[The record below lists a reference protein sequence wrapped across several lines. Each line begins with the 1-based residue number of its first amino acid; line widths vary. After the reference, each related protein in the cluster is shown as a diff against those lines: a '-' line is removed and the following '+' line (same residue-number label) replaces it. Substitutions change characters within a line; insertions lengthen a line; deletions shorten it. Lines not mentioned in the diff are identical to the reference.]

1 MPYTV
6 KDVDGFKK
14 GLSDSEKEQWI
25 AVANS
30 VLEKCVEDGGD
41 EGECAAKAI
50 QQASGVLKR
59 GQEEAAADIVQFS
72 GETAWDAIVHH
83 FGLTIVE
90 EEVLKQWLEDPSR
103 PLKRQEASMPNENE
117 LDLTNLREL
126 LAQALALVDATLA
139 EQEGDEVAFA
149 ESASGYALELAEAE
163 PAQEDGKRAP
173 VEFNLKIIAPGAGN
187 KHDNHWYPADMLKR
201 DANVF
206 EGVDVFVTDHREN
219 ERSERTKVGKIK
231 SIIGFTEDGGPIG
244 RTVIYDP
251 ELAEKTRNRAQA
263 GELGTLH
270 CSILAHG
277 TAKKGEIDGKKYH
290 IVEAISY
297 ASAVDLVSRAGAGGR
312 ALSLAESNTGGE
324 PMEEQEQTIEEQEQT
339 PTEEPLEEVT
349 LQEQQE
355 PEEETPAPAMLDQ
368 EKVQELVR
376 ATNLPEVAKARLFER
391 EYADEAEL
399 EGAIGSE
406 VAYVKQLTGSGKPFA
421 QGGGTAP
428 ESKPLSE
435 AEKTARFNE
444 HMRTIGAREV

>member
-6 KDVDGFKK
+6 ADVDKHKK
-14 GLSDSEKEQWI
+14 GLSDKGKKQWV

-30 VLEKCVEDGGD
+30 ALASCMEDGGD
-41 EGECAAKAI
+41 EGECAVSAI
-50 QQASGVLKR
+50 RQANGVVK
-59 GQEEAAADIVQFS
+59 EAD
-72 GETAWDAIVHH
+72 
-83 FGLTIVE
+83 
-90 EEVLKQWLEDPSR
+90 
-103 PLKRQEASMPNENE
+103 M
-117 LDLTNLREL
+117 DLTDLREL
-126 LAQALALVDATLA
+126 LDQALALVDSKIA
-139 EQEGDEVAFA
+139 EQEQEPEGEVAFT

-251 ELAEKTRNRAQA
+251 ELAEKMRNRAQA

-368 EKVQELVR
+368 EKVKELMQ
-376 ATNLPEVAKARLFER
+376 ATNLPSAAKAKLSEA
-391 EYADEAEL
+391 EYADEDEAQA
-399 EGAIGSE
+399 AIAAE

-435 AEKTARFNE
+435 AEKTVRFNE

>member
-1 MPYTV
+1 
-6 KDVDGFKK
+6 
-14 GLSDSEKEQWI
+14 
-25 AVANS
+25 
-30 VLEKCVEDGGD
+30 
-41 EGECAAKAI
+41 
-50 QQASGVLKR
+50 
-59 GQEEAAADIVQFS
+59 
-72 GETAWDAIVHH
+72 
-83 FGLTIVE
+83 
-90 EEVLKQWLEDPSR
+90 
-103 PLKRQEASMPNENE
+103 MPNVNE

-187 KHDNHWYPADMLKR
+187 KHDNHWYPAEMLKR

-312 ALSLAESNTGGE
+312 ALSLVESE
-324 PMEEQEQTIEEQEQT
+324 
-339 PTEEPLEEVT
+339 
-349 LQEQQE
+349 
-355 PEEETPAPAMLDQ
+355 
-368 EKVQELVR
+368 
-376 ATNLPEVAKARLFER
+376 
-391 EYADEAEL
+391 
-399 EGAIGSE
+399 
-406 VAYVKQLTGSGKPFA
+406 TGSYQEILA
-421 QGGGTAP
+421 TAYKHYW
-428 ESKPLSE
+428 S
-435 AEKTARFNE
+435 
-444 HMRTIGAREV
+444 